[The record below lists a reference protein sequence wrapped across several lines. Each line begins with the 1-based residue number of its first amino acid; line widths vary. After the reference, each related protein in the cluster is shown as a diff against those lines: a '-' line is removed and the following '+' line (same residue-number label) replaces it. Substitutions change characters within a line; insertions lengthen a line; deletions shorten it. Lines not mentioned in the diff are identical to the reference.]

1 MKIITILLTV
11 FALNSCGSTKS
22 KTNMKE
28 VSDENKTEKLS
39 GKYVI
44 TSFNSTEDLPENMH
58 LDFDNEN
65 NKVSGFSGCNTFFGN
80 YTIEGN
86 TINFKGLASTK
97 KYCSKVEND
106 IESKMLKAI
115 NQTNN
120 FKIKNNSI
128 TLLNNKTTLL
138 NAIKAR
144 DAKIAQET
152 IKIEYRAHTR
162 GYLNKIVLENK
173 TVSVQE
179 SFNVEPTVKPCSDEE
194 WNAIMKLVSEYN
206 LKNLNTLEA
215 PSKAFQYD
223 GAAITNLTVYK
234 NGETYQ
240 TPPFDNGKPNQE
252 IASIVEMILKIAKSS
267 KEKN

>member
-1 MKIITILLTV
+1 MKTITILFFTVILNACGVAKSTTELKNNNMNQNSLDGKYIVNTIDSNSKIPQILTLS
-11 FALNSCGSTKS
+11 FDS
-22 KTNMKE
+22 KT
-28 VSDENKTEKLS
+28 
-39 GKYVI
+39 
-44 TSFNSTEDLPENMH
+44 
-58 LDFDNEN
+58 
-65 NKVSGFSGCNTFFGN
+65 NKVSGFAGCNTFFGN

-120 FKIKNNSI
+120 FKIKNNTI

-138 NAIKAR
+138 NANKAT